1 MVFEDALAAMERSG
15 QPLFGPTSFRDY
27 VSQHDIETSS
37 RTPRYISVD
46 SLSDLAPE
54 LREHDVMVLRVGT
67 ADGTGTAFLCV
78 DSPDGVEEFFLRD
91 DEIYTGISVEKF
103 SSPLGR
109 ERLLGFQLLPSLSE
123 TSLVNLGLAS
133 GVLSAALRLDTSG
146 ALPPP
151 ATGNSTF
158 TFPVRPHSEIETTV
172 SHRRGQVE
180 IDTLLAERRDGEL
193 ALFVI
198 EAKTGSRGS
207 LAKHK
212 LMYPVLALADAVPS
226 DINIIPVY
234 LRCRRTGDT
243 ITFDVAECEI
253 PDPRTTLP
261 AVTDLAVRSA
271 QVLETTVR

>member
-1 MVFEDALAAMERSG
+1 MVFEHALAAMERSG

-37 RTPRYISVD
+37 RTPRYISVN

-54 LREHDVMVLRVGT
+54 LRENDVMVLRVGA
-67 ADGTGTAFLCV
+67 ADGTGTAFLLA

-91 DEIYTGISVEKF
+91 EEIYTEIPVKKF
-103 SSPLGR
+103 TSSPGR

-133 GVLSAALRLDTSG
+133 GVLSAALELDTSG

-158 TFPVRPHSEIETTV
+158 TFQVRPHSEIEATV

-180 IDTLLAERRDGEL
+180 IDTLFAERRDGEL

-226 DINIIPVY
+226 DISIIPVY

-261 AVTDLAVRSA
+261 AVTDLTVRCA